1 MRGPVCRWAVATLVT
16 AIPPVGAA
24 ASTRAE
30 QATASPH
37 EPRSCIDGMEQ
48 MGRSNDEDQA
58 PTRVKHRQR
67 D

>member
-1 MRGPVCRWAVATLVT
+1 MRGPVCRWAVATLIT
-16 AIPPVGAA
+16 AIPPDGAA

-30 QATASPH
+30 QAIAKPSRA
-37 EPRSCIDGMEQ
+37 RSCIDGMER
-48 MGRSNDEDQA
+48 MGRSKDEDQA